1 MKEFNVKSNASASE
15 INNRSCFLDLLK
27 RSPISDA
34 ELLENLPLY
43 LNRQT
48 LTNLLF
54 MNELY
59 AKILDVNGIIIEFG
73 VRWGRNLA
81 LYENLRGIYES
92 FNHTRRVIGFD
103 TFEGFPAVHAKDG
116 EAHVA
121 TVAAYSVSMGYQKYL
136 EQILDYH
143 ESENPIPHIKKYSL
157 VAGDATKTLPDY
169 LARNPQT
176 IIALAYFDFDIY
188 EPTKECLKAIIPYL
202 TKGSILAFD
211 ELNYATFPGETMAV
225 REVLG
230 TQNIELRRSKFS
242 GYQSYAVWTGGAD
255 R

>member
-1 MKEFNVKSNASASE
+1 MNEFNVKSNASASE
-15 INNRSCFLDLLK
+15 INNRSRFLELLR

-54 MNELY
+54 IHELY
-59 AKILDVNGIIIEFG
+59 TKILDVNGIIIEFG

-103 TFEGFPAVHAKDG
+103 TFQGFPSVHAKDG
-116 EAHVA
+116 EAPA
-121 TVAAYSVSMGYQKYL
+121 ASVAAYSVSAGYQKYL
-136 EQILDYH
+136 EQVLDYH

-157 VAGDATKTLPDY
+157 VSGDATETVPDY

-202 TKGSILAFD
+202 TRGSILAFD

-230 TQNIELRRSKFS
+230 THNIELRRSKFS
-242 GYQSYAVWTGGAD
+242 GYQSYAVWAGVGK
-255 R
+255 